1 MMSRC
6 LSGCKV
12 LLVFLAICNMNFF
25 FGKTLKKLT
34 FVSNM
39 CYTKKYRIRIFE
51 SKARCLCVI
60 KMEDEM
66 ARVVSIGA
74 QNFEVLIKN
83 NYFYVDKTAFIK
95 EWWENGDSVTLIS
108 RPRRFGKTLNMSML
122 ERFFS
127 VKYAGQDEVFQNLS
141 IWKEEKYRELQGT
154 YPVLFLSFASVKA
167 DNFVEAKE
175 QIFQVITDLYSEY
188 EYLRDSD
195 TMGERDREF
204 FDRVGR
210 DMSNSDAARA
220 LHQLAGNLEQY
231 YGKKVIILLDEYDT
245 PLQEAY
251 VGGYWKEIVSFTRN
265 LFNATFKTNPH
276 LERALMTGITRVS
289 KESLF
294 SDLNNLK
301 VVTMTSNNY
310 ASCFG
315 FTEEEVFAAMDEF
328 GMTNKDEVKR
338 WYDGFIIGNLHDIY
352 NPWSI
357 INLLDEKKLKAYWAN
372 TSSNALVG
380 NLLLNGDINLK
391 MHFEE
396 LLHRHSIV
404 SEIDEEIV
412 FDQLGQNENEIWSL
426 LLASG
431 YLTVLNVDDDEY
443 ELTLTNY
450 EVEKMF
456 NKMVKAWFKRD
467 QVNYNGFIQALLRGD
482 LKEMNAYMK
491 RFALTMF
498 SFFDGG
504 NHPSETTSPERFY
517 HGFVLGLLVEL
528 AGRYEV
534 TSNRESGFGRYDVML
549 SPNDLKDDAI
559 ILEFKVHDSEEE
571 SSMDE
576 TVQSALNQIEEKKYE
591 QTLLARGVSKEKIR
605 KYGFAF
611 RGKEVKIG

>member
-1 MMSRC
+1 
-6 LSGCKV
+6 
-12 LLVFLAICNMNFF
+12 
-25 FGKTLKKLT
+25 
-34 FVSNM
+34 
-39 CYTKKYRIRIFE
+39 
-51 SKARCLCVI
+51 
-60 KMEDEM
+60 M

-74 QNFEVLIKN
+74 QNFEFLIKN

-95 EWWENGDSVTLIS
+95 EWWESGDSVTLIS

-127 VKYAGQDEVFQNLS
+127 VKYAEQGEVFQNLS

-210 DMSNSDAARA
+210 DMSNSDASRA

-328 GMTNKDEVKR
+328 GMANKDEVKR
-338 WYDGFIIGNLHDIY
+338 WYDGFTIGNLHDIY

-391 MHFEE
+391 MQFEE

-456 NKMVKAWFKRD
+456 TKMVKAWFKRD

-576 TVQSALNQIEEKKYE
+576 TVQSALKQIEEKKYE